1 MSIDPEKPLETCE
14 PESCDDCEIHNGVHC
29 HFSLKD
35 WLYFLLISFPS
46 LIIGGV
52 GIHNFN
58 SWLIIPWI
66 LIIIVFFGFI
76 EIRVM
81 CSHCPHYA
89 EPFTSLK
96 CRANYGSPKLWK
108 YRPGPM
114 TPGEKAIFFIGFVV
128 AWGYPIPIQ
137 VHGEQ
142 YLLLLLYAVVT
153 IGFFIILTVFMC
165 SQCMN
170 FACPFNHVDKKT
182 RGQFFDKNP
191 PVGDVW
197 KKYGDRDNE

>member
-1 MSIDPEKPLETCE
+1 MSLDHEKPLETCE
-14 PESCDDCEIHNGVHC
+14 SESCDDCAIHDRVHC

-46 LIIGGV
+46 FILGSV
-52 GIHNFN
+52 GIYHLNG
-58 SWLIIPWI
+58 WLMIPWI
-66 LIIIVFFGFI
+66 VIIITFFGFI

-114 TPGEKAIFFIGFVV
+114 TAGEKAIFFIGFVV
-128 AWGYPIPIQ
+128 VWGYPAPILFF
-137 VHGEQ
+137 GEQ
-142 YLLLLLYAVVT
+142 FLLLLLYFAVT
-153 IGFFIILTVFMC
+153 IGFFIILIVFMC

-170 FACPFNHVDKKT
+170 FACPLNRVDKKT

-191 PVGDVW
+191 AVAEAW
-197 KKYGDRDNE
+197 KKHEKGDE